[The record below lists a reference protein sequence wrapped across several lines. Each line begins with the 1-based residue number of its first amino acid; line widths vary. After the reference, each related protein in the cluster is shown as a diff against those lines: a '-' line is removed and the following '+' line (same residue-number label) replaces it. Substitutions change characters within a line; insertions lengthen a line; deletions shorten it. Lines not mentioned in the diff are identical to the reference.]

1 MEFSGNAIKKLGKRL
16 RDGSREPADIKM
28 LEDYRATFDPLLVE
42 MSLGL
47 DKTLRKTGEPFL
59 LSGRTKRT
67 KSIIRKLQ
75 RAENRGMDLSR
86 VSDLV
91 GLRIVVKDTASQ
103 NRVLE
108 AINTCLE
115 TKDIDDYRENPAG
128 SGYRCVHVIVRE
140 GKQLLEIQLRTMPQ
154 HLWAVESEAF
164 GEQVKEGG
172 GNEEIRAYLAALSEL
187 CSQLDGDEAVSEEG
201 VEAPF
206 LKERMPI
213 SGTLERLKSGFEN
226 ATASG
231 NQDGAETSYL
241 IVFNRDLGEQLHEL
255 QFGPDERQEAI
266 SQYQL
271 INRKMEDTRFDVLI
285 LNTTIKEGLPVTHPQ
300 FF

>member
-16 RDGSREPADIKM
+16 RDGSREPVDIKM

-47 DKTLRKTGEPFL
+47 DKILRDTGEPFL

-67 KSIIRKLQ
+67 KSIVRKLQ
-75 RAENRGMDLSR
+75 RSENWGMDLSR

-103 NRVLE
+103 NRVLG
-108 AINTCLE
+108 AINACLE

-128 SGYRCVHVIVRE
+128 SGYRCVHVIVRD

-172 GNEEIRAYLAALSEL
+172 GTEEIRLYLTTLSDL
-187 CSQLDGDEAVSEEG
+187 CSRLDEGEPVSEGETD
-201 VEAPF
+201 VPF
-206 LKERMPI
+206 LIQRMPI
-213 SGTLERLKSGFEN
+213 SGTLERLQERFKA
-226 ATASG
+226 ATKHKHQEG
-231 NQDGAETSYL
+231 EETSYL

-255 QFGPDERQEAI
+255 RFGPDEREEAV

-271 INRKMEDTRFDVLI
+271 INRTMDDTRFDVLI
-285 LNTTIKEGLPVTHPQ
+285 LNTTVKAGLPVTHPQ